1 MLEGWSC
8 LRWVEGQT
16 NGLWRVEPQGEAK
29 LIIPDVEPWQIV
41 AEGRNVWVATIA
53 NGLWASEEGQ
63 PFEQVSTGSVTAI
76 ARVGDAVWM
85 GLPSG
90 ELVDVHTQEV
100 VATIEGW
107 FCKSHCRTGWFR
119 W

>member
-1 MLEGWSC
+1 MVLYSLDGE
-8 LRWVEGQT
+8 VDK
-16 NGLWRVEPQGEAK
+16 GLWRVEPQGEAK

-76 ARVGDAVWM
+76 SRVGNAVWM
-85 GLPSG
+85 ALPRRVGRCS
-90 ELVDVHTQEV
+90 HTR
-100 VATIEGW
+100 GG
-107 FCKSHCRTGWFR
+107 CNH
-119 W
+119 